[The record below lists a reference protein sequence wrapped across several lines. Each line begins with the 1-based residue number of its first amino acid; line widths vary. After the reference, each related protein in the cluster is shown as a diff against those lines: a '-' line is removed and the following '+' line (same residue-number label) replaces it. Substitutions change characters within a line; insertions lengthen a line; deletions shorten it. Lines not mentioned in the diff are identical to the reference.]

1 MPFAARWPVEVH
13 LYPRRQTPDLAALD
27 EAQRDGLAELYRDV
41 LGRFDAM
48 YDAPLP
54 YISAWQ
60 QAPAKGDHPDR
71 RLAWLH
77 VELFSIRRSADKL
90 KYLAG
95 TESGQGAF
103 SNDVAPEAVAE
114 RLRELGTSR

>member
-1 MPFAARWPVEVH
+1 M
-13 LYPRRQTPDLAALD
+13 PDLAATTDAERDELATLTLRIARGLD
-27 EAQRDGLAELYRDV
+27 AL
-41 LGRFDAM
+41 